1 MLAESPKT
9 VSLSSINGR
18 VESHT
23 GQLGVFRVLNV
34 GGNAW
39 SDWGNSVQYGLSN
52 SNVNNA
58 LSNSNANIGA
68 RLSFIIELIRVIST
82 SPNGG
87 TSESK
92 ITRLVA
98 FNAKT
103 WQNNKGSVTMRNRL
117 KDCYA
122 ELSTM
127 SLLKKAADEACTSRS
142 DKIEVAR
149 FRENEDELLGK
160 LQEEIKTHSIRLS
173 DYRVYYKNER
183 GKRRLVADIALYPD
197 RILQCAIAIIIEDKL
212 NRTLIYQTHAS
223 IKGHGTHLAM
233 TDARKHLYNDP
244 KLSYCLIMDID
255 QFFAKIPPMRIKL
268 MMREYIK
275 DNELLFLIDRIIDN
289 YTRTGYGGIALGGRL
304 SALFANLYLSELDHY
319 LKEVLHV
326 HVMERYMDNYFIF
339 GYSVAWLESIRV
351 EVVVKLAE
359 LGLELNEGAS
369 IQKIDSEHG
378 IDMVGWIVYSDH
390 VLIRKKTKERM
401 RRTFARIQR
410 KLDRCEDLDESD
422 LSAIGS
428 YTGSLKWFD
437 SYNLSKKIV
446 KPVLTRIAE

>member
-1 MLAESPKT
+1 MLAESIKT
-9 VSLSSINGR
+9 TSMSNIHGR
-18 VESHT
+18 VESH
-23 GQLGVFRVLNV
+23 LVPSPGVFRVLNV

-39 SDWGNSVQYGLSN
+39 SDWSNSVQYGLSY

-58 LSNSNANIGA
+58 LSNSNANIGS
-68 RLSFIIELIRVIST
+68 RLSLIIIAVIST
-82 SPNGG
+82 LPNGR
-87 TSESK
+87 TLES
-92 ITRLVA
+92 ITTGLVA

-103 WQNNKGSVTMRNRL
+103 RTNDKGSILMRHRL

-122 ELSTM
+122 ELST
-127 SLLKKAADEACTSRS
+127 SELLRKAANDACTSRS
-142 DKIEVAR
+142 DKMEVMK
-149 FRENEDELLGK
+149 FRQNEDALLAK
-160 LQEEIKTHSIRLS
+160 LQKEIIEHRIPLS

-183 GKRRLVADIALYPD
+183 GKRRLVADIPLYPD
-197 RILQCAIAIIIEDKL
+197 RILQCAIAIIIEDRL

-233 TDARKHLYNDP
+233 MDARRHLHNDP
-244 KLSYCLIMDID
+244 RLCYCYIGDID
-255 QFFAKIPPMRIKL
+255 QFFARIPPMRVKL
-268 MMREYIK
+268 MLRDYIK
-275 DNELLFLIDRIIDN
+275 DNELLFLLDRIIDN
-289 YTRTGYGGIALGGRL
+289 YNKTGYGGIALGGRL
-304 SALFANLYLSELDHY
+304 SALFANLYLSDLDHY
-319 LKEVLHV
+319 LKEKLHV

-339 GYSVAWLESIRV
+339 GYSVAWLEQIHKEIV
-351 EVVVKLAE
+351 AKLAE

-369 IQKIDSEHG
+369 IQRIDSEHG
-378 IDMVGWIVYSDH
+378 IDMVGWTLFSDH

-401 RRTFARIQR
+401 RKTFRRIQK

-446 KPVLTRIAE
+446 RPVLDRIAE